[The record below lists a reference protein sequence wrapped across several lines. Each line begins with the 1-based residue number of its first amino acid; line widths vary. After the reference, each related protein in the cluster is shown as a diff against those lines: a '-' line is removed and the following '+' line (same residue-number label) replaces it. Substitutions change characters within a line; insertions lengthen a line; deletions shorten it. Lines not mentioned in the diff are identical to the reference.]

1 MKINIITPDSTIFEG
16 EIKDAKLIGLDGHF
30 ELLDNHAPIVSALAK
45 GDIELVDMQNKVH
58 KFAINGGL
66 LEMSDNNIF
75 KEEEIIWA
83 KLEDTPWWPSII
95 LSKNGGLGS
104 KEEIYSIILL
114 GSNTRA
120 NLTKSNISKFE
131 KNYKQNSKIKEK
143 DLINIIKQAK
153 DINDIKDLEEKNKK
167 IKEIISKLKSEGKDN
182 INESSSE
189 TSKTKEKSGIQIK
202 KKLKKTEIKL
212 ENDLIY
218 KICNFLRH
226 LTASLVRKENNYN
239 FEKNKEYIIKM
250 FKFIREYKIKEP
262 IEFLKK
268 TSLGKYIKYINEYVS
283 NEEIKE
289 ESAQAY
295 QSLENQ
301 VIVYLSKQK

>member
-1 MKINIITPDSTIFEG
+1 
-16 EIKDAKLIGLDGHF
+16 
-30 ELLDNHAPIVSALAK
+30 
-45 GDIELVDMQNKVH
+45 
-58 KFAINGGL
+58 
-66 LEMSDNNIF
+66 MSDNNIF

-131 KNYKQNSKIKEK
+131 KNYKQNSRIKEK

-202 KKLKKTEIKL
+202 KNLKKTEIKL

>member
-1 MKINIITPDSTIFEG
+1 
-16 EIKDAKLIGLDGHF
+16 
-30 ELLDNHAPIVSALAK
+30 
-45 GDIELVDMQNKVH
+45 
-58 KFAINGGL
+58 
-66 LEMSDNNIF
+66 MSDNNIF

-268 TSLGKYIKYINEYVS
+268 TSLGKYIKYINESVS

>member
-1 MKINIITPDSTIFEG
+1 
-16 EIKDAKLIGLDGHF
+16 
-30 ELLDNHAPIVSALAK
+30 
-45 GDIELVDMQNKVH
+45 
-58 KFAINGGL
+58 
-66 LEMSDNNIF
+66 MSDNNIF

-120 NLTKSNISKFE
+120 NLTKSKISKFE

-189 TSKTKEKSGIQIK
+189 TSKTKERSGISTKKKIK
-202 KKLKKTEIKL
+202 KSEEKV
-212 ENDLIY
+212 ENELIY

-226 LTASLVRKENNYN
+226 ITACLVKKDTKYN
-239 FEKNKEYIIKM
+239 FEKNKVYISKIFRYLK
-250 FKFIREYKIKEP
+250 EYKIQEP

-268 TSLGKYIKYINEYVS
+268 TNLGKFIKYIMENIP
-283 NEEIKE
+283 NEELRGEANQVYKI
-289 ESAQAY
+289 
-295 QSLENQ
+295 LENQ
-301 VIVYLSKQK
+301 VFVYLIKQK

>member
-1 MKINIITPDSTIFEG
+1 
-16 EIKDAKLIGLDGHF
+16 
-30 ELLDNHAPIVSALAK
+30 
-45 GDIELVDMQNKVH
+45 
-58 KFAINGGL
+58 
-66 LEMSDNNIF
+66 MSDNNIF

-131 KNYKQNSKIKEK
+131 KNYKQNSRIKEK

>member
-1 MKINIITPDSTIFEG
+1 
-16 EIKDAKLIGLDGHF
+16 
-30 ELLDNHAPIVSALAK
+30 
-45 GDIELVDMQNKVH
+45 
-58 KFAINGGL
+58 
-66 LEMSDNNIF
+66 MSDNNIF

-202 KKLKKTEIKL
+202 KNLKKTEIKL

>member
-1 MKINIITPDSTIFEG
+1 
-16 EIKDAKLIGLDGHF
+16 
-30 ELLDNHAPIVSALAK
+30 
-45 GDIELVDMQNKVH
+45 
-58 KFAINGGL
+58 
-66 LEMSDNNIF
+66 MSDNNIF

-153 DINDIKDLEEKNKK
+153 DINDTKDLEEKNKK

-189 TSKTKEKSGIQIK
+189 TSKTKEKSWIQIK

>member
-1 MKINIITPDSTIFEG
+1 
-16 EIKDAKLIGLDGHF
+16 
-30 ELLDNHAPIVSALAK
+30 
-45 GDIELVDMQNKVH
+45 
-58 KFAINGGL
+58 
-66 LEMSDNNIF
+66 MSDNNIF

-120 NLTKSNISKFE
+120 NLTKSKISKFE

>member
-1 MKINIITPDSTIFEG
+1 
-16 EIKDAKLIGLDGHF
+16 
-30 ELLDNHAPIVSALAK
+30 
-45 GDIELVDMQNKVH
+45 
-58 KFAINGGL
+58 
-66 LEMSDNNIF
+66 MSDNDSY

-202 KKLKKTEIKL
+202 KNLKKTEIKL

>member
-1 MKINIITPDSTIFEG
+1 
-16 EIKDAKLIGLDGHF
+16 
-30 ELLDNHAPIVSALAK
+30 
-45 GDIELVDMQNKVH
+45 
-58 KFAINGGL
+58 
-66 LEMSDNNIF
+66 MSDNNIF

-153 DINDIKDLEEKNKK
+153 EIYEMKDPIEKNKK
-167 IKEIISKLKSEGKDN
+167 IKDLILKSKNEAKENN

-189 TSKTKEKSGIQIK
+189 TSNTKEKKGKPK
-202 KKLKKTEIKL
+202 KHKLKKIEDKV

-226 LTASLVRKENNYN
+226 LTACLVNKDNNYN
-239 FEKNKEYIIKM
+239 FEKNKGYIIKI
-250 FKFIREYKIKEP
+250 FKFLKDYQIQDP
-262 IEFLKK
+262 VEFLKK
-268 TSLGKYIKYINEYVS
+268 TNLGKYIKYINEYVP
-283 NEEIKE
+283 NEEIKVE
-289 ESAQAY
+289 ANEVY
-295 QSLENQ
+295 KSLENQ
-301 VIVYLSKQK
+301 VLTYLCKQK

>member
-1 MKINIITPDSTIFEG
+1 
-16 EIKDAKLIGLDGHF
+16 
-30 ELLDNHAPIVSALAK
+30 
-45 GDIELVDMQNKVH
+45 
-58 KFAINGGL
+58 
-66 LEMSDNNIF
+66 MSDNNIF

-202 KKLKKTEIKL
+202 KKIKKTKIKL